1 MQKIEKFNF
10 CFIENKAL
18 KRNYT
23 RVAELAEIPFKTVT
37 LPHDIAFSVS
47 RFKTEEELNFG
58 SNICELQKYENLHCY
73 YYTQFSHKPG
83 RYLLH
88 FDRVDVYSEIF
99 LNGVKILETDNAFI
113 SYETQAE
120 LAENNELIIHI
131 FPAMIRAGEYE
142 IPAVTNM
149 LAFSYP
155 SAYMRKPMH
164 LFGWDICPRNVL
176 GGIFAPVEIR
186 EIKEDEIKSLYIYTN
201 KIENV
206 VGYGAETIS
215 KVLVFVIPFTIFIY
229 TLGVKLITADLE
241 KPKGKFKIQPAV
253 PAIAT

>member
-1 MQKIEKFNF
+1 MRTKKYAREIMQKIEKFNF

-83 RYLLH
+83 RYLLR

-164 LFGWDICPRNVL
+164 LLGWDIFPRNVL

-201 KIENV
+201 KIEN
-206 VGYGAETIS
+206 GAA
-215 KVLVFVIPFTIFIY
+215 
-229 TLGVKLITADLE
+229 TAGICLR
-241 KPKGKFKIQPAV
+241 GFFALYCFLRWRTRW
-253 PAIAT
+253 ARR